1 MFAIYAFCR
10 EVDDIA
16 DNLRNSKALKE
27 KKLNLWKK
35 ILAKYLKTH
44 HWIQSLKRELNY
56 SIINLN

>member
-16 DNLRNSKALKE
+16 DNLKALKDIKQ

-35 ILAKYLKTH
+35 EINNIFKSSLLDS
-44 HWIQSLKRELNY
+44 SLKRELNY
-56 SIINLN
+56 SIINL